1 MKTKAEDTGEKAS
14 GRKADP
20 CDLRAKGAKFSLLV
34 PPWRAERKWAGLAE
48 ERGEGG
54 EGAPERAVVL
64 GPALPSSS
72 SLSCSHRQQYPNFPL
87 GDPHLS
93 HSNSMNPGIYL

>member
-1 MKTKAEDTGEKAS
+1 MRRLLGEKLILVTCV
-14 GRKADP
+14 P
-20 CDLRAKGAKFSLLV
+20 KGSSSLSWCH
-34 PPWRAERKWAGLAE
+34 PGGAERKWAGLAE

-87 GDPHLS
+87 GDPPLS